1 MHLLIILH
9 RGGELKMHIPEYQI
23 KKILEVYSNQLK
35 HKKKF
40 SINGK
45 KATIIKK
52 ITQHIIEKI
61 TNVINEKYNGNN
73 TTKKITVMKEK
84 ETFEYILLDIF
95 NNKTIKTLSTDKF
108 KMLPEITTF
117 VLNSDEKLTTLQKQI
132 ISDMM
137 YNGRSILE
145 IVEFMNLTITQTK
158 EMIELYNKEK
168 L

>member
-1 MHLLIILH
+1 
-9 RGGELKMHIPEYQI
+9 MHIPEYHI
-23 KKILEVYSNQLK
+23 KKILEDYSNQLK
-35 HKKKF
+35 HKKQF

-52 ITQHIIEKI
+52 ITEHIIGKI
-61 TNVINEKYNGNN
+61 TNVINEKYTENN
-73 TTKKITVMKEK
+73 TNKQNITLMKEK

-95 NNKTIKTLSTDKF
+95 NNKTIKTFSIDKF
-108 KMLPEITTF
+108 KSLPEIST
-117 VLNSDEKLTTLQKQI
+117 VDLNSDEKLTTLQKQI

-145 IVEFMNLTITQTK
+145 IVEFMNLTIVQTK
-158 EMIELYNKEK
+158 EMIDIYNKEK